1 MSEASDGRRRRSAT
15 RVPPH
20 NLDAEA
26 SLLGALLLS
35 RDALTAVAETG
46 ISASDFYKPAHQ
58 HVYEAIR
65 VLASVGDPVDAVTV
79 AEELRRNGLLE
90 EMGGATTLLD
100 LQAATPAISN
110 AARYARIV
118 QDTALLR
125 RLIGVASELAEM
137 AYDEPDDV
145 VKVLDEAETK
155 VFEIAEHRVSDRT
168 MAIGD
173 LLPLALN
180 DLESRYEHGIAVTGT
195 PTGYTDLDELLAGLQ
210 PSTLNVVGAR
220 PSMGKCIAADTLVL
234 DPATGELV
242 TAAGLHQRGTAGDW
256 VQVVSLDRR
265 GCFQVATPSAFVD
278 DGHRPVFEVTTRLG
292 RVVRTTASHPFL
304 TVDGWRPLADLTVGT
319 RIAVAARVS
328 YFGHQ
333 PMRSG
338 EVLLLAHYLGDG
350 GLRGSE
356 DQRRDA
362 AVLRCREMDVDGLA
376 LLRRHGLFHA
386 DHRTVAMPKAIARL
400 PRDQLLR
407 FLERLLEAN
416 RQARMGRQPRVSF
429 VGRSEPLVR
438 TVQHLLL
445 RFGVVTS
452 LHAVREQHRGAE
464 RTVYALVVEPV
475 SAHAADVDAAARLGV
490 PVRALAAAG
499 RAPSPAGV
507 PAAPAPPGRPGPP
520 DGLRPIV
527 AGPPSPAAPRRPSR
541 PDVCWDE
548 IVAITPKGEQQVY
561 DLTVPG
567 LANFLAADVVVHNTS
582 FALGIAVHVA
592 VEAGLPALFFSLEM
606 GHSEL
611 TMRILSSEAR
621 VDSQKFRTGKL
632 SEQDW
637 SKIGRAIGRLEVPLF
652 IDDNPNVTVME
663 IRAKARRLAQR
674 YTKLGVI
681 VVDYLQL
688 MTGRMSAENRQ
699 VEVSEISRGLKI
711 LARELQ
717 TPVIALSQLSR
728 NLESR
733 ADKRPMLSDLRE
745 SGSIEQDADVVMFI
759 YRDEV
764 YNQES
769 ADRGVAEIIVAKQR
783 NGPIGTKR
791 LVFLGPYTRFDNA
804 AKGL

>member
-1 MSEASDGRRRRSAT
+1 MSEVSEARRGRTAT

-35 RDALTAVAETG
+35 RDALIAVAETG
-46 ISASDFYKPAHQ
+46 IGASDFYKPAHQ

-65 VLASVGDPVDAVTV
+65 VLASAGAPVDAVTV
-79 AEELRRNGLLE
+79 AEELRRNGLLD
-90 EMGGATTLLD
+90 EMGGPTTLLD

-125 RLIGVASELAEM
+125 RLIGVASELAEL

-155 VFEIAEHRVSDRT
+155 VFEIAEQRVHDRT

-195 PTGYTDLDELLAGLQ
+195 PTGFTDLDEILTGLQ

-220 PSMGKCIAADTLVL
+220 PSMGKCVAADTLVL

-242 TAAGLHQRGTAGDW
+242 TAEALHQRGSAGDW
-256 VQVVSLDRR
+256 VQVVSLDRHGR
-265 GCFQVATPSAFVD
+265 FQVTTPSAFVD
-278 DGHRPVFEVTTRLG
+278 DGERPVFEVTTRLG
-292 RVVRTTASHPFL
+292 RVLRTTAAHPFL
-304 TVDGWRPLADLTVGT
+304 TDHGWQPLADLAPGARV
-319 RIAVAARVS
+319 AVAARLP
-328 YFGHQ
+328 YFGHH
-333 PMRSG
+333 PLLG
-338 EVLLLAHYLGDG
+338 AEVLLLAHYLGDG
-350 GLRGSE
+350 GLRGTE
-356 DQRRDA
+356 EQRRDE
-362 AVLRCREMDVDGLA
+362 AVKRCRTMDLDGLA
-376 LLRRHGLFHA
+376 LLRRHGLFHV
-386 DHRTVAMPKAIARL
+386 DDRTVTLPPAITRL
-400 PRDQLLR
+400 PREQLLR

-416 RQARMGRQPRVSF
+416 RQVRPGRQRRISF
-429 VGRSEPLVR
+429 VARSEALVR
-438 TVQHLLL
+438 SVQHLLL

-452 LHAVREQHRGAE
+452 RHVVRDQHRGAE
-464 RTVYALVVEPV
+464 RTVHALVVEPA
-475 SAHAADVDAAARLGV
+475 SAHAVDVDVADRLGV

-499 RAPSPAGV
+499 RAPS
-507 PAAPAPPGRPGPP
+507 RPGASGGSAGEPP
-520 DGLRPIV
+520 AD
-527 AGPPSPAAPRRPSR
+527 AGR

-548 IVAITPKGEQQVY
+548 IVSITPKGDQRVY

-567 LANFLAADVVVHNTS
+567 LANFVAADVVVHNTS
-582 FALGIAVHVA
+582 FALNVAAHVA
-592 VEAGLPALFFSLEM
+592 VEAGLPVLFFSLEM

-611 TMRILSSEAR
+611 TLRILSSEAR
-621 VDSQKFRTGKL
+621 VDSQKMRTGRL

-637 SKIGRAIGRLEVPLF
+637 SKIGRAIGRLESPLY

-674 YTKLGVI
+674 YPKLGLI

-688 MTGRMSAENRQ
+688 MTGRLSAENRQ

-717 TPVIALSQLSR
+717 TPIIALSQLSR

-764 YNQES
+764 YNPES
-769 ADRGVAEIIVAKQR
+769 TERGAAEIIVAKQR
-783 NGPIGTKR
+783 NGPIGMKR
-791 LVFLGPYTRFDNA
+791 LAYLSTFTRFENVA
-804 AKGL
+804 RGV

>member
-65 VLASVGDPVDAVTV
+65 VLASVGEPVDAVTV
-79 AEELRRNGLLE
+79 AEELRRNGLLD
-90 EMGGATTLLD
+90 EMGGPTTLLD

-125 RLIGVASELAEM
+125 RLIGVASELAEL

-195 PTGYTDLDELLAGLQ
+195 PTGFTDLDELLTGLQ

-220 PSMGKCIAADTLVL
+220 PSMGKCVAADTLVL

-242 TAAGLHQRGTAGDW
+242 TAAALHRRGTAGDW

-265 GCFQVATPSAFVD
+265 GRFQVATPSAFVD

-292 RVVRTTASHPFL
+292 RVVRTTAAHPFL
-304 TVDGWRPLADLTVGT
+304 TGQGWRPLAELTVGT
-319 RIAVAARVS
+319 RIAVAARLP
-328 YFGHQ
+328 YFGHH
-333 PMRSG
+333 PLAGG
-338 EVLLLAHYLGDG
+338 ELLLVAHYLGDG
-350 GLRGSE
+350 GLRVGE
-356 DQRRDA
+356 EQRRDE
-362 AVLRCREMDVDGLA
+362 AVQRCRSMDLDGLA

-386 DHRTVAMPKAIARL
+386 DDRTVAMPPAVIRL

-416 RQARMGRQPRVSF
+416 RQVRPGRQRRISYVA
-429 VGRSEPLVR
+429 RSEPLVR

-452 LHAVREQHRGAE
+452 LHAVRDQHRGAE

-475 SAHAADVDAAARLGV
+475 SAHAVDVDAASRLGV
-490 PVRALAAAG
+490 PVRAVAAAG
-499 RAPSPAGV
+499 RVPSRTG
-507 PAAPAPPGRPGPP
+507 AATTGDGPSEPPP
-520 DGLRPIV
+520 D
-527 AGPPSPAAPRRPSR
+527 AGR

-548 IVAITPKGEQQVY
+548 IASITERGEEQVY

-567 LANFLAADVVVHNTS
+567 LANFVAADVVVHNTA
-582 FALGIAVHVA
+582 FALNMAAHVA
-592 VEAGLPALFFSLEM
+592 VEVGLPVLFFSLEM
-606 GHSEL
+606 GHAEL
-611 TMRILSSEAR
+611 TLRILSAEAR
-621 VDSQKFRTGKL
+621 VDSQKMRTGRL

-674 YTKLGVI
+674 YPKLGVI

-688 MTGRMSAENRQ
+688 MTGRMAAENRQ

-717 TPVIALSQLSR
+717 TPIVALSQLSR

-764 YNQES
+764 YNPES
-769 ADRGVAEIIVAKQR
+769 TERGAAEIIVAKQR
-783 NGPIGTKR
+783 NGPIGAKR
-791 LVFLGPYTRFDNA
+791 LAYLASFTRFENVA
-804 AKGL
+804 RGA